1 MNNHKSE
8 YGVIQ
13 TIRFMIRQAVKEAP
27 AVLVWLVVDAILA
40 LIFYSSL
47 KRFTS
52 ASSRSAISLL

>member
-27 AVLVWLVVDAILA
+27 GAYITAARIIRDTGITAR
-40 LIFYSSL
+40 Y
-47 KRFTS
+47 
-52 ASSRSAISLL
+52 

>member
-27 AVLVWLVVDAILA
+27 AVLVWLVVDAIITA
-40 LIFYSSL
+40 ARIIRDTGITARY
-47 KRFTS
+47 
-52 ASSRSAISLL
+52 

>member
-40 LIFYSSL
+40 LITAARIIRDTGITARY
-47 KRFTS
+47 
-52 ASSRSAISLL
+52 

>member
-27 AVLVWLVVDAILA
+27 AVLVWLVVDFGAYITA
-40 LIFYSSL
+40 ARIIRDTGITARY
-47 KRFTS
+47 
-52 ASSRSAISLL
+52 